1 MVIERKYVRLKKLY
15 MTDPLSKAVIEKAF
29 SRNGEDIS
37 DLHVWKANART
48 TLFNA
53 SMGCCIPKISVLV
66 SGFEE
71 LDKTNPYDNGKT
83 IYDIDHSVVLGW
95 KKDGT
100 VILIHCDKKGNII
113 TISET
118 RPEAGKES
126 QWREEEV
133 TLNSDV
139 FQD

>member
-1 MVIERKYVRLKKLY
+1 
-15 MTDPLSKAVIEKAF
+15 MTDPLSKAVIDDAF

-53 SMGCCIPKISVLV
+53 TMGCCIPKITRLI

-71 LDKTNPYDNGKT
+71 LDKTHPYDNGKT
-83 IYDIDHSVVLGW
+83 VYDIDHSIVLGW

-100 VILIHCDKKGNII
+100 VVLIHCDKKGNII

-118 RPEAGKES
+118 RPEEGKES
-126 QWREEEV
+126 KWREEDIR
-133 TLNSDV
+133 LNSNV
-139 FQD
+139 FLD

>member
-1 MVIERKYVRLKKLY
+1 MQVFGLSRLARESDTQKKKVQNRK
-15 MTDPLSKAVIEKAF
+15 EK
-29 SRNGEDIS
+29 R
-37 DLHVWKANART
+37 
-48 TLFNA
+48 
-53 SMGCCIPKISVLV
+53 
-66 SGFEE
+66 
-71 LDKTNPYDNGKT
+71 NGKT